1 MTTLLVLG
9 GIVAVCGGG
18 AVAQSWVRTKDWCPE
33 WLKRNRKGG

>member
-1 MTTLLVLG
+1 MTTLFVLG

-18 AVAQSWVRTKDWCPE
+18 AVAQAWAKDKPWCPD